1 MSTQNIINSNNLP
14 TDVALGQYL
23 REESLN
29 LLKHLRFE
37 IGCSNPSKLRE
48 ILILDR
54 LVCSDSCYITD
65 EQEREIRE
73 EVIRKA
79 ISKIYEL

>member
-1 MSTQNIINSNNLP
+1 MSTQNIINNKNLP

-29 LLKHLRFE
+29 LLKNLRFE
-37 IGCSNPSKLRE
+37 IGCKNISKLRE
-48 ILILDR
+48 ILILNR
-54 LVCSDSCYITD
+54 LVCSNACYITD

-73 EVIRKA
+73 EIIRKT
-79 ISKIYEL
+79 ISKIYEI